1 MHKKS
6 FPFTAQK
13 IVTLFLLSVIFFSC
27 GHKYAHP
34 HVLIETK
41 YGDIEVEIYPDK
53 APATCKAFLS
63 YIQEG
68 LYKNASFYRVLNADN
83 QASDAPKAEL
93 IQGGIWQTNP
103 DKLRTLK
110 GIPHESTKRTGILH
124 KTGTISLAREAPG
137 TANSEFFIVIGDQPG
152 YDSGGANNPDHLGY
166 AAFGRVVRGMDIVM
180 LLYNK
185 PENGQSFDPPIPI
198 YDIKEL

>member
-1 MHKKS
+1 MSKKS
-6 FPFTAQK
+6 IPFSA
-13 IVTLFLLSVIFFSC
+13 IAILMVTLLFSC
-27 GHKYAHP
+27 GKKYAHP

-41 YGDIEVEIYPDK
+41 FGDIEVEIYPDRT
-53 APATCKAFLS
+53 PQTCKAFLA
-63 YIQEG
+63 YVREG
-68 LYKNASFYRVLNADN
+68 LYDNSSFYRVLNADN
-83 QASDAPKAEL
+83 QATDAPKAEL
-93 IQGGIWQTNP
+93 IQGGIWQTQP

-137 TANSEFFIVIGDQPG
+137 TAHSEFFIVIGDQPG

-185 PENGQSFDPPIPI
+185 PETNQSFDPPIPI

>member
-1 MHKKS
+1 MQHLRMMKRAII
-6 FPFTAQK
+6 FN
-13 IVTLFLLSVIFFSC
+13 LFMSALALFVSC

-41 YGDIEVEIYPDK
+41 FGDIEVEIYPDK
-53 APATCKAFLS
+53 APQTCKAFLG
-63 YIQEG
+63 YIQQG
-68 LYKNASFYRVLNADN
+68 LYKNASFYRILNADN
-83 QASDAPKAEL
+83 QATNASKAEL

-103 DKLRTLK
+103 DKLQTLK

-124 KTGTISLAREAPG
+124 KTGTISLAREEPG
-137 TANSEFFIVIGDQPG
+137 SANSEFFIVVGDQPG

-166 AAFGRVVRGMDIVM
+166 AAFGRVVRGMDIVL

-185 PENGQSFDPPIPI
+185 PESDQSFTPPVPI
-198 YDIKEL
+198 YNIKEL

>member
-1 MHKKS
+1 MYLKK
-6 FPFTAQK
+6 TAAVLPL
-13 IVTLFLLSVIFFSC
+13 ICIISAFVLSC

-41 YGDIEVEIYPDK
+41 FGDIEVEIYPDR
-53 APATCKAFLS
+53 APETCKAFLS
-63 YIQEG
+63 YIKQG
-68 LYKNASFYRVLNADN
+68 LYNNSSFYRVLNSDN

-103 DKLRTLK
+103 DKLQTLK
-110 GIPHESTKRTGILH
+110 GIPHETTKRTGILH
-124 KTGTISLAREAPG
+124 KTGTISLAREEPG
-137 TANSEFFIVIGDQPG
+137 TASSEFFIVIGDQPG
-152 YDSGGANNPDHLGY
+152 YDSGGVNNPDHLGY
-166 AAFGRVVRGMDIVM
+166 AAFGRVVRGMDVVL

-185 PENGQSFDPPIPI
+185 PERGQSFDPPVPI

>member
-1 MHKKS
+1 MLIMIKKLIS
-6 FPFTAQK
+6 TSL
-13 IVTLFLLSVIFFSC
+13 VTLLIIALLASC
-27 GHKYAHP
+27 GKKYAHP

-41 YGDIEVEIYPDK
+41 MGDIEVEIYPDR
-53 APATCKAFLS
+53 APKTCQAFLS

-68 LYKNASFYRVLNADN
+68 LYKNSSFYRVLNADN

-103 DKLRTLK
+103 DKLRSLK
-110 GIPHESTKRTGILH
+110 GIEHESTQRTGILH
-124 KTGTISLAREAPG
+124 KTGTISLAREEPG
-137 TANSEFFIVIGDQPG
+137 SANSEFFIVVGDQPG

-180 LLYNK
+180 LIYNK
-185 PENGQSFDPPIPI
+185 PERDQSFDPPIPI
-198 YDIKEL
+198 YDIKKL

>member
-1 MHKKS
+1 MIKKS
-6 FPFTAQK
+6 ILFWAA
-13 IVTLFLLSVIFFSC
+13 TLLILALFNSC
-27 GHKYAHP
+27 GKKYAHP

-41 YGDIEVEIYPDK
+41 LGDIEVEIYPDK
-53 APATCKAFLS
+53 APETCKAFLS
-63 YIQEG
+63 YIKED
-68 LYKNASFYRVLNADN
+68 LYKDASFYRVLNADN

-103 DKLRTLK
+103 DKLQTLK
-110 GIPHESTKRTGILH
+110 GIPHESTERTGILH

-137 TANSEFFIVIGDQPG
+137 SANSEFFIVIGDQPG

-185 PENGQSFDPPIPI
+185 PESGQSFEPPIPI

>member
-1 MHKKS
+1 MMK
-6 FPFTAQK
+6 
-13 IVTLFLLSVIFFSC
+13 TLISLPAKRILTGLLFSIILASC
-27 GHKYAHP
+27 GHQYAHP

-63 YIQEG
+63 YVHQG
-68 LYKNASFYRVLNADN
+68 LYKNSSFYRVLNSDN

-180 LLYNK
+180 LLYDK
-185 PENGQSFDPPIPI
+185 PESGQSFDPPIPI
-198 YDIKEL
+198 YDIKQL

>member
-1 MHKKS
+1 MSKKS
-6 FPFTAQK
+6 IPFSA
-13 IVTLFLLSVIFFSC
+13 IAILMVTLLFSC
-27 GHKYAHP
+27 GKKYAHP

-41 YGDIEVEIYPDK
+41 FGDIEVEIYPDR
-53 APATCKAFLS
+53 APQTCKAFLA
-63 YIQEG
+63 YVREG
-68 LYKNASFYRVLNADN
+68 LYDNSSFYRVLNADN
-83 QASDAPKAEL
+83 QATDAPKAEL
-93 IQGGIWQTNP
+93 IQGGIWQTQP

-185 PENGQSFDPPIPI
+185 PETNQSFDPPIPI

>member
-1 MHKKS
+1 MPVCI
-6 FPFTAQK
+6 FAM
-13 IVTLFLLSVIFFSC
+13 LLSLIFFSC
-27 GHKYAHP
+27 GKKYAHP

-41 YGDIEVEIYPDK
+41 MGDIEVEIYPDR
-53 APATCKAFLS
+53 APETCKAFLS
-63 YIQEG
+63 YVKEG
-68 LYKNASFYRVLNADN
+68 LYKDASFYRVLNADN

-93 IQGGIWQTNP
+93 IQGGIWQTKP

-110 GIPHESTKRTGILH
+110 GIVHESTKRTGILH
-124 KTGTISLAREAPG
+124 KTGTVSLAREAAG

-185 PENGQSFDPPIPI
+185 PARDQSFDPPIPI
-198 YDIKEL
+198 YDIKKL